1 MGSTGGGVMNTDV
14 MLSQVSRFLKSS
26 QLSTVKGT
34 LFIMERDGMLVSSY
48 DGDAL
53 KPDKS
58 VVCNVGLWLNVQ
70 SSTRGPDELSRLA
83 ALARERQMN

>member
-1 MGSTGGGVMNTDV
+1 
-14 MLSQVSRFLKSS
+14 
-26 QLSTVKGT
+26 
-34 LFIMERDGMLVSSY
+34 MLVSSY

-83 ALARERQMN
+83 NVKFITVSNSKHEILNQDTRPFVLSEIHQWLVEEKII